1 MTDGGERP
9 SMPRPLRIGVVC
21 FPSLGGSS
29 VVASELAL
37 GLAERGHEVHLMASA
52 CPARAHESERLAFHP
67 VVVPGY
73 PLFEHPPYGLAV
85 ASLIVEVT
93 RRHALDLVHVH
104 YAVPHASSALL
115 ARQVLGARA
124 PRLVTSL
131 HGTDVAPL
139 GADPSYRTVTAHA
152 VAVSDQIVVP
162 SAFLR
167 AQVYARLG
175 VPADVAVE
183 IIANFVDTDRFAP
196 AAEPRMGAASA
207 PVRLIHVSNLR
218 PVKRAH
224 DLVEVLARVRRHL
237 DASLTIIG
245 DGPDRDAV
253 VARAVALGVE
263 RHLELLGKRADFVD
277 ELRRA
282 DAFVLPSAIE
292 SFGVAA
298 LEALS
303 AGVPVFGY
311 RVGGLPE
318 VVVDGVGRLVEPF
331 DVDAL
336 AHAVVETVSS
346 PAAHAAMGRAA
357 RAHVL
362 TRYRREPAIDRYLAT
377 FHRALELA

>member
-1 MTDGGERP
+1 MT
-9 SMPRPLRIGVVC
+9 RPLRIGVVC

-37 GLAERGHEVHLMASA
+37 GLAGRGHEVHLMASA
-52 CPARAHESERLAFHP
+52 RPARAHQREGLTFHR
-67 VVVPGY
+67 VHVPGY
-73 PLFEHPPYGLAV
+73 PLLEHSPYGLAL

-93 RRHALDLVHVH
+93 RAHALDLVHVH

-115 ARQVLGARA
+115 ARQVLGPHA

-152 VAVSDQIVVP
+152 VAVSDRIIVP
-162 SAFLR
+162 SAYLR
-167 AQVYARLG
+167 DQAHTRLG
-175 VPADVAVE
+175 LPADVPVE
-183 IIANFVDTDRFAP
+183 IIPNFVDTDHFAP
-196 AAEPRMGAASA
+196 AAEPRVRSASA
-207 PVRLIHVSNLR
+207 SVNLFHVSNLR
-218 PVKRAH
+218 PVKRAV
-224 DLVEVLARVRRHL
+224 DLVEVLAQVRRHL
-237 DASLTIIG
+237 DAHLTIVG
-245 DGPDRDAV
+245 DGPDRGAV
-253 VARAVALGVE
+253 EARAAALGAA
-263 RHLELLGKRADFVD
+263 RHVHFLGKRADFVD

-282 DAFVLPSAIE
+282 DAFVLPSEVE

-303 AGVPVFGY
+303 AGVPVFAY

-318 VVVDGVGRLVEPF
+318 VVVDGVGRLVEPY
-331 DVDAL
+331 DTGAL
-336 AHAVVETVSS
+336 ARAIVESVSA

-362 TRYRREPAIDRYLAT
+362 GRYRREPAIDRYLAT
-377 FHRALELA
+377 FHRVLELA